1 MHRETRKIGA
11 LKLVV
16 DTHGPKFKE
25 LGPDPGY
32 NVTVTRGRGQL
43 SAQQFPM
50 RQFVEI
56 LGYIV
61 EAPLIDKTGITGVFD
76 VRLQWVPESTSPDSR
91 PAEIP
96 GAPDI
101 RTALRD
107 QLGLK
112 LVSAKLPV
120 EVLVVDN
127 VGQPSEN

>member
-1 MHRETRKIGA
+1 
-11 LKLVV
+11 
-16 DTHGPKFKE
+16 
-25 LGPDPGY
+25 
-32 NVTVTRGRGQL
+32 
-43 SAQQFPM
+43 M

-61 EAPLIDKTGITGVFD
+61 EVPVIDKTGITGVFD
-76 VRLQWVPESTSPDSR
+76 VGLQWVPESTTPDSR

-112 LVSAKLPV
+112 LVSAKLPM

-127 VGQPSEN
+127 VNQPSAN